1 MEVAVGGGGYGRKHK
16 SVIKKKKKVKFEA
29 PEGCHVRMCNKQLDI

>member
-1 MEVAVGGGGYGRKHK
+1 MEVAVGGGAMGENINQ
-16 SVIKKKKKVKFEA
+16 VIKKKVKFEA

>member
-1 MEVAVGGGGYGRKHK
+1 MEVAVGGGYGRKHK
-16 SVIKKKKKVKFEA
+16 SVIKKKKVKFEA